1 MDLSKEY
8 INIINNIDGFFII
21 DKEEKIV
28 FMADNLLE
36 QMSYKTLDEVVEKN
50 IRDVIPTN
58 KAYKILQTGEKQI
71 GQMYFVEGFTIDS
84 NGYPIY

>member
-1 MDLSKEY
+1 MHNVNLDLHMMQAVICCKKEEELSMDLSKEY
-8 INIINNIDGFFII
+8 INIFNNIDGFFII

-36 QMSYKTLDEVVEKN
+36 QMSYRTLDEVVGKN

-58 KAYKILQTGEKQI
+58 KAYKIL
-71 GQMYFVEGFTIDS
+71 
-84 NGYPIY
+84 